1 MEQLLADRAPQREL
15 FTPTDICLY
24 ADLQEV
30 VRKAPRPE
38 KLDVDLGACREE
50 ARLSPGL
57 RDVMG
62 AVYDQLRWNS
72 LLGAQQGNR
81 LNKLLTRLYF
91 LDLGVRTYLFFGD
104 FACPAPQM
112 TPRPPTF

>member
-1 MEQLLADRAPQREL
+1 MWFGKAVDGATSCRPGAPEGVVYPHR
-15 FTPTDICLY
+15 IY

-72 LLGAQQGNR
+72 LLGA
-81 LNKLLTRLYF
+81 
-91 LDLGVRTYLFFGD
+91 
-104 FACPAPQM
+104 
-112 TPRPPTF
+112 

>member
-1 MEQLLADRAPQREL
+1 MGTTVNQPKITMWFGKAVDGATSCRPGAPEGVVYPHR
-15 FTPTDICLY
+15 IY

-72 LLGAQQGNR
+72 LLGAWQGNR
-81 LNKLLTRLYF
+81 LNKLLTILYF
-91 LDLGVRTYLFFGD
+91 FEFRG
-104 FACPAPQM
+104 
-112 TPRPPTF
+112 